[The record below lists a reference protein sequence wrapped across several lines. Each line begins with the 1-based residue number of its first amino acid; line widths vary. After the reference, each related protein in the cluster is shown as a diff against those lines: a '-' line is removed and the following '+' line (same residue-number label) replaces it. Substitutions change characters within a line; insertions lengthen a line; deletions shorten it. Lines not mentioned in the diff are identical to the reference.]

1 MNVISLYN
9 DVMDRTA
16 TEQNGSLTIAK
27 YNRFSKLAELKCLD
41 YLTGDLEGI
50 KPPEPYTNQK
60 LMDFLQTFIATDTK
74 QVTNGSSPVPE
85 NYYRFQNLKIIGSY
99 LDVNDCD
106 EEVLVSK
113 GDTIIELFNSQQFDK
128 RCLTKVKDLRPSIK
142 KPIAKIVDGQF
153 IYQPVDLGSVKL
165 EYVRYPVYGEV
176 IVEVDP
182 IFNDE
187 VPSQTLSIDYQWKDN
202 VRNLLLFFLTQFY
215 PISTREK
222 AFVEQNELVG
232 KSPRG

>member
-16 TEQNGSLTIAK
+16 TEQNGGITISR

-41 YLTGDLEGI
+41 YLTGDLEGV

-85 NYYRFQNLKIIGSY
+85 NYYRFQNLKVIGSY
-99 LDVNDCD
+99 LDVNDCG
-106 EEVLVSK
+106 EEEIVSK
-113 GDTIIELFNSQQFDK
+113 GDTVIELLNSQQFDK
-128 RCLTKVKDLRPSIK
+128 RCLTKIKDLRPSMK

-153 IYQPVDLGSVKL
+153 IYHPIDLGSVRL

-176 IVEVDP
+176 KVEIDTV
-182 IFNDE
+182 FNDE
-187 VPSQTLSIDYQWKDN
+187 IPSPTLSINYEWKDN
-202 VRNLLLFFLTQFY
+202 VRNLLLFFVVQQY
-215 PISTREK
+215 PASTREK
-222 AFVEQNELVG
+222 ALVEQNENIG